1 MSLAEV
7 VAAAVTA
14 LLASA
19 PVAAYLMDAAGFGLM
34 PMTVLAASLI
44 VAGTVAWSLIRG
56 SRQGPANH
64 LRQGYGGQEA
74 GHYIDVVAWTGIVGL
89 VLAWLLRITWPSLLP
104 PGRGSDITHHLLL
117 VDYIE
122 RAGHL
127 VHDRAL
133 DGAMGEMAHYTPGAH
148 LLAVLAGAWS
158 GTDGFRAFYS
168 VIAVCA
174 ALAAGFVYLIARR
187 LRLPMPFAVASVL
200 LLLLPLDYFTG
211 AFTHDAFLA
220 QAVCACFC
228 VAAWWALVAWEER
241 PSSSL
246 AALFGLFVTAV
257 FLAWPVWMGPPLLVF
272 AALLLRR
279 HVSLGWRLRHAAI
292 ALAPLALVGGI
303 HVAGRLGWALIVRT
317 SGAVLKPSL
326 AAVGWTFP
334 LLASLGAVIA
344 IRNPRARIT
353 LAFLLAIIVQA
364 ITLWFVAVS
373 TGADTPYMAYKMG
386 YLAIYPLA
394 VLGALALHAVVARAA
409 MPVQSVAGWI
419 LATVMMLTIVRP
431 AINAPR
437 SIPVVSIDL
446 YDAGRWMRAN
456 VGAGCADYL
465 VSNADTAYWLH
476 LAVLGN
482 PRSSARTAEIDRY
495 DPRQAM
501 GQWVTSEGRGHAVAD
516 LDLLPDE
523 VRQNVQVMKEFGRAA
538 IIRRRGVAGESC
550 EPP

>member
-1 MSLAEV
+1 MSLAEAA
-7 VAAAVTA
+7 AAAVTA

-19 PVAAYLMDAAGFGLM
+19 PVVAYLMDAAGFGLM
-34 PMTVLAASLI
+34 PMAVLAASVTI
-44 VAGTVAWSLIRG
+44 GVTVAWSLIRVN
-56 SRQGPANH
+56 RQGPPN
-64 LRQGYGGQEA
+64 A
-74 GHYIDVVAWTGIVGL
+74 GRYSDLFAWTAIVGL
-89 VLAWLLRITWPSLLP
+89 VLAWLLGITWPSLLP

-133 DGAMGEMAHYTPGAH
+133 EGAMGEMAHYTPGAH
-148 LLAVLAGAWS
+148 VLAVMAGAWAGS
-158 GTDGFRAFYS
+158 DGFRAFYS
-168 VIAVCA
+168 VTAVCA

-187 LRLPMPFAVASVL
+187 LRLPIPFAVASVL

-220 QAVCACFC
+220 QAVCAGFC
-228 VAAWWALVAWEER
+228 VAAWWGLVAWEER

-246 AALFGLFVTAV
+246 AALFGLFVAAV
-257 FLAWPVWMGPPLLVF
+257 FLAWPVWSGPPLVVF

-279 HVSLGWRLRHAAI
+279 HVSLWWRLRQAAM
-292 ALAPLALVGGI
+292 ALAPLTLVGAI
-303 HVAGRLGWALIVRT
+303 HVAGRLGWALIVRS

-326 AAVGWTFP
+326 AAVGWVFP
-334 LLASLGAVIA
+334 LLASIGAVIA

-364 ITLWFVAVS
+364 VTLWFVAAA
-373 TGADTPYMAYKMG
+373 TGAETPYMAYKMG

-394 VLGALALHAVVARAA
+394 VMAALALHAVVARAA
-409 MPVQSVAGWI
+409 MPVQFAAGWI
-419 LATVMMLTIVRP
+419 LATMMMLTIVGP

-437 SIPVVSIDL
+437 SVPVVSLDL
-446 YDAGRWMRAN
+446 YDAGRWMRTN

-465 VSNADTAYWLH
+465 VGSADTAYWLH

-495 DPRQAM
+495 DSRQAM
-501 GQWVTSEGRGHAVAD
+501 GQWLTSEGRGYAVAD
-516 LDLLPDE
+516 LGLVPDE
-523 VRQNVQVMKEFGRAA
+523 IRRNIEIMAEFGGAA
-538 IIRRRGVAGESC
+538 VIRRPGATCSA
-550 EPP
+550 P